1 MRFKDKLVVVT
12 GAASGIGKATAQRMA
27 AEGATLVLADI
38 NQTGV
43 EAVAATLDTAITPVA
58 VAFDAGDPDS
68 CRTLIAR
75 AAEAG
80 GRIDMLCNI
89 AGILDWAPLDQ
100 FGDERWNRMLRINL
114 GSVFFLSQA
123 AMPYLV
129 ATKGNIVNISSA
141 AGLVGIAYSAAY
153 CASKAGVVALT
164 KSMAIEFASAG
175 VRVNAICPT
184 GVKTPMT
191 GEAKWPEG
199 IDMSLLMRNA
209 SKMGD
214 MIDPSEVAA
223 AICFL
228 GSEDAR
234 TISGIAMPVDGAQT
248 AG

>member
-1 MRFKDKLVVVT
+1 MRFKDKVVVVT
-12 GAASGIGKATAQRMA
+12 GAASGIGRATARLMA
-27 AEGATLVLADI
+27 EEGATLILGDI
-38 NQTGV
+38 NQAGV
-43 EAVAATLDTAITPVA
+43 EAVAASIPAATPPLA
-58 VAFDAGDPDS
+58 VAFDAGDPES
-68 CRTLIAR
+68 CRMLIAR
-75 AAEAG
+75 AAKAG

-100 FGDERWNRMLRINL
+100 FGDDRWDRMLRINL

-123 AMPYLV
+123 AMPHLLE
-129 ATKGNIVNISSA
+129 TKGNIVNIASA
-141 AGLVGIAYSAAY
+141 AALVGIAYSEAY

-164 KSMAIEFASAG
+164 KSMAIEFAAKG

-199 IDMSLLMRNA
+199 IDLNLLMRNA

-214 MIDPSEVAA
+214 MIEPEEVAA
-223 AICFL
+223 AIAFL
-228 GSEDAR
+228 GSNDAR